1 LCARRKWLRIL
12 DWEAHTTV
20 QTALQIDTFSDG
32 KLNKT
37 PSLGGLF
44 GHIGARVFITKHI
57 GVGGEISWR
66 PSQADYAG
74 IQYRPTFYTV
84 DAIYRPPKGSTK
96 KLAPELRAGIGG
108 VRLHF
113 FPVDD
118 PSCAQVPGC
127 PSSNHFRWHFAAA
140 ARWYLTDH
148 LFFRPAL
155 DLHYVNYLSEFG
167 SNLGAS
173 VFRWHWIQ
181 CRQRRMR
188 LLRGVGCGQ
197 SLGLVFGNEANVK
210 RS

>member
-1 LCARRKWLRIL
+1 VEEPVSLTPILKTIVIFAAISAPGQLVCAQEVAAYLGL
-12 DWEAHTTV
+12 GSAHDSSNGT
-20 QTALQIDTFSDG
+20 QIDTFSDG

-44 GHIGARVFITKHI
+44 GHIGASVFITKHL

-74 IQYRPTFYTV
+74 IQYRPTFYTF
-84 DAIYRPPKGSTK
+84 DAIYRPPRGSTK

-118 PSCAQVPGC
+118 PPCGQVPGC
-127 PSSNHFRWHFAAA
+127 PSSNHFQWHFAAA

-148 LFFRPAL
+148 LFLRPAF
-155 DLHYVNYLSEFG
+155 DLHYVNNLSEFG
-167 SNLGAS
+167 SNWVPQYS
-173 VFRWHWIQ
+173 VGI
-181 CRQRRMR
+181 
-188 LLRGVGCGQ
+188 GY
-197 SLGLVFGNEANVK
+197 SLGRGE
-210 RS
+210 